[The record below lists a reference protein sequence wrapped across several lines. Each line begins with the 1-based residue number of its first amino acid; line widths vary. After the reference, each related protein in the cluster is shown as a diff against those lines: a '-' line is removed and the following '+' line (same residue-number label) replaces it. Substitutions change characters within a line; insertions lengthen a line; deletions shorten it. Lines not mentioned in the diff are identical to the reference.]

1 MDRNSHFDTFSQAI
15 GAIGQASTPSST
27 HSRRHENV
35 GMRCRDE
42 IGTEHYN
49 TGSGA
54 RISSRKKDKEKSYAF
69 VIT

>member
-1 MDRNSHFDTFSQAI
+1 MI
-15 GAIGQASTPSST
+15 GASGQYPKPLITDSCG
-27 HSRRHENV
+27 RENV

-42 IGTEHYN
+42 IGTKHYN

-69 VIT
+69 VIN